1 MDDLERTLAA
11 GLKKRH
17 GRLAKLLGDPM
28 TTVRA
33 YPASWLPAGTIC
45 EVQHMAVRHPVAFY
59 AGVGTDGRVWM
70 LTDDPDA
77 FTDFARAQGVHL
89 SDGGDASA
97 YVRALLETTR
107 STSTLVYVLDD
118 VSGIKFRPAV
128 DEREQAQREAF
139 VDTYRDVIRP
149 PAAEPIPDG
158 WEVQAFVV
166 VDQRVQRNRI
176 DVTPAGTFRARFE
189 VLADDLPLAV
199 GR

>member
-1 MDDLERTLAA
+1 MDDLERNLAA
-11 GLKKRH
+11 GLKKQH
-17 GRLAKLLGDPM
+17 GRLAKLIGDRM
-28 TTVRA
+28 TTVRP
-33 YPASWLPAGTIC
+33 YPAPWLPSGTIC
-45 EVQHMAVRHPVAFY
+45 DVRHMAVRHPVAFF
-59 AGVGTDGRVWM
+59 AAVGPDGRVWM

-77 FTDFARAQGVHL
+77 FTDFTRAQGVHL
-89 SDGGDASA
+89 ADRQEAAD

-107 STSTLVYVLDD
+107 SMSKLVYVLDD

-128 DEREQAQREAF
+128 DEREQARGEEF

-149 PAAEPIPDG
+149 PSAEPVADG
-158 WEVQAFVV
+158 WEVEAFVV
-166 VDQRVQRNRI
+166 VDQRVQRDRV